1 MIRKLLWI
9 LVALG
14 IFAFVERLFRKPSA
28 RVPRGASTALRFEGA
43 MVRDRV
49 CGTFLPRPQALSLRA
64 EDGEHFFCSAACRDA
79 FLARSRDRRSA

>member
-14 IFAFVERLFRKPSA
+14 LFAFLERLFRKPSA
-28 RVPRGASTALRFEGA
+28 PAPKGASARLRFEGA

-64 EDGEHFFCSAACRDA
+64 DDGEHFFCSASCRDA